1 MDPWHRPYGGKFT
14 RLNYLVGFPCEW
26 PWNAKTDWIQWAAEG
41 QQDASNY
48 FPISQHPVTFYNLVL
63 FFYNHFRMPTTK
75 GQGPSCR
82 STFRH
87 AKDIP
92 KYSTRSHKRFSVV
105 TRLFQPFVLA
115 TKFTFSAHL
124 DTVDFLQRNP
134 CKIAHFYVRSLGAWC
149 APFCAE
155 TTGVWYIV
163 LIGKSFLHELLAIM
177 DQLWN
182 L

>member
-92 KYSTRSHKRFSVV
+92 KYSTRSVSVLSHAWSQHV
-105 TRLFQPFVLA
+105 SWRQSSHSLPISTRWISYRGIRVKKSSLLYKVLRCMMR
-115 TKFTFSAHL
+115 TL
-124 DTVDFLQRNP
+124 LCRNNGGV
-134 CKIAHFYVRSLGAWC
+134 IHC
-149 APFCAE
+149 A
-155 TTGVWYIV
+155 
-163 LIGKSFLHELLAIM
+163 
-177 DQLWN
+177 DR
-182 L
+182 